1 MKITL
6 TLSDEQVNQAIH
18 YGKTKSITS
27 ACNLTQS
34 IASMLEA
41 VDNLQTLIEASGYDK
56 VLKKLEDN

>member
-1 MKITL
+1 MNKL
-6 TLSDEQVNQAIH
+6 TKPFTMA
-18 YGKTKSITS
+18 KPKSITS

-41 VDNLQTLIEASGYDK
+41 VDNLQSMIEASGYDK